1 MMMTTS
7 ERSIGG
13 GGEVDS
19 LREIVE
25 KLCVPP
31 TFLTN
36 PPDVLHRL
44 KFLHL
49 YNSSSYSTT
58 LLNV

>member
-49 YNSSSYSTT
+49 YNSSFYSTT
-58 LLNV
+58 